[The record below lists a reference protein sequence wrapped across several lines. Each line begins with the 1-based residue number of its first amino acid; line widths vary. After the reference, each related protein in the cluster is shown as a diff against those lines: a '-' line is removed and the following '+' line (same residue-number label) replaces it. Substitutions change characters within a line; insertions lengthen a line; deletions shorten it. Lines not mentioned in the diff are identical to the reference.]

1 MDSEFWE
8 TSAPQIVMELNIKI
22 ICEWHLS
29 GHLTII
35 EGTDNRPKWHLGS
48 WVSDQRC
55 ATDGFVYRSTHEN
68 LLHPT
73 DFDISDSKNCSI
85 QKILKQ
91 TYTVSQEQWTLLIVH
106 APLASFD
113 VYSYTAKTI
122 GAKTHWLTPKTCI
135 SSPKHCQRPVL
146 DVLDTLPQ
154 KWLDMV
160 S

>member
-1 MDSEFWE
+1 MTTVDSEFWE

-55 ATDGFVYRSTHEN
+55 ATDGFVNRSTHEN
-68 LLHPT
+68 LLHST

-85 QKILKQ
+85 QKKIETNLHRFSR
-91 TYTVSQEQWTLLIVH
+91 TMNFAYRPRTFSQ
-106 APLASFD
+106 F
-113 VYSYTAKTI
+113 
-122 GAKTHWLTPKTCI
+122 
-135 SSPKHCQRPVL
+135 
-146 DVLDTLPQ
+146 
-154 KWLDMV
+154 
-160 S
+160 